1 MKVLTYTNI
10 WSAERKIYALGDLSL
25 PTPVSFKQIGLFML
39 TGIPW
44 FALLA
49 LIHFPLNNGVT
60 AIVWFGVPIGL
71 AILGNRKLL
80 EEKSIF
86 EYLGSQIQYVFEPK
100 NIYDGKADNTMGKT
114 YRIESKVWKKNNK
127 ETE

>member
-44 FALLA
+44 FLLLA
-49 LIHFPLNNGVT
+49 AVHFPLKDGVT

-71 AILGNRKLL
+71 AILGNKKLL

-86 EYLGSQIQYVFEPK
+86 EYLSSQFTYLLEPK
-100 NIYDGKADNTMGKT
+100 TIYDGKADSTMDKT
-114 YRIESKVWKKNNK
+114 YLITSKVWKKNKRENQ
-127 ETE
+127 